1 MPGSSWSLYRE
12 AWRVHHLQIQMVVKW
27 LVLSLLLMGLGFLLY
42 FQHFT
47 ANKLKPYHSAEQE
60 LIDMFSSEPVVD
72 NRGYPDNNPLKS
84 SDKGST
90 GYQLNPTPSAA
101 KLRNSSANSRRIEIF
116 GRVIDEYQQPVES
129 VLVSED
135 RYLYNTRS
143 DSDGQYRLTIEL
155 PKHKIPI
162 LHFLRTG
169 YEGDRLGISAEDL
182 GSNSKVELNVTLIES
197 IESVKINGWIS
208 NEYGESLPEQK
219 IRISSWGY
227 QGQESIYQTV
237 VSDAK
242 GEFVFEAVKP
252 GINYELEVYPSPDY
266 APYSIEELNLT
277 RTTPLLIITLK
288 TLKFI
293 QVSGMF
299 VDVEGAPVPDFE
311 IDLINISTGSHVRR
325 IASDSSGFFSLEN
338 FPAGEVRF
346 SSRPPEHFKITGLTL
361 AENEYKHLV
370 LVVDKGTYQ
379 ISGWVSDQYGVAV
392 GRAMV
397 MLDSELLNEGIR
409 SVSNRSTMTDRTGR
423 FQFDQLTDTPHQITI
438 YATGFDKK
446 ELLHQFQSPASEI
459 HIALS
464 RQ

>member
-1 MPGSSWSLYRE
+1 
-12 AWRVHHLQIQMVVKW
+12 MVVKW
-27 LVLSLLLMGLGFLLY
+27 FVLSLLLMGLGFLLY

-47 ANKLKPYHSAEQE
+47 ANKLKPYQSVEQE

-72 NRGYPDNNPLKS
+72 NRGYPDNNPFKS
-84 SDKGST
+84 SDTGNT
-90 GYQLNPTPSAA
+90 GYQLNPAPSAG
-101 KLRNSSANSRRIEIF
+101 KFRNSSAISRRIEIF
-116 GRVIDEYQQPVES
+116 GRVIDEYAQPVES

-135 RYLYNTRS
+135 RYLYSTRS
-143 DSDGQYRLTIEL
+143 DSNGQYRLTIEL
-155 PKHKIPI
+155 PKHKIPM

-182 GSNSKVELNVTLIES
+182 GNNSKVELNVTLIES
-197 IESVKINGWIS
+197 SESVKIDGWIS
-208 NEYGESLPEQK
+208 NEYGESLPQQK

-227 QGQESIYQTV
+227 QGQESIYQTA
-237 VSDAK
+237 VSDEK
-242 GEFVFEAVKP
+242 GGFVFEAVKP
-252 GINYELEVYPSPDY
+252 DINYELEVYPSPDY

-299 VDVEGAPVPDFE
+299 IDVEGAPVPNFE

-370 LVVDKGTYQ
+370 LVVDKGAYQ
-379 ISGWVSDQYGVAV
+379 ISGWVSDQNGIAV
-392 GRAMV
+392 SRAMV

-409 SVSNRSTMTDRTGR
+409 SVSNRATITDRTGR

-438 YATGFDKK
+438 YAKGFDKK
-446 ELLHQFQSPASEI
+446 ELLHRFQSPASEI